1 MPTAVSCCVYWK
13 AKPDNDALMEF
24 HRDTTAE
31 TNLVTGY
38 GSEGIRIGADIL
50 RQPCIVAPD
59 QVIEDWAVGDIAT
72 LTAEGLQPA
81 VMLKPELILLGT
93 GPRLSFPQMSVTRD
107 IVALGIGFEV
117 MDTAAACRTYNVL
130 VHEGR
135 RVVAALML

>member
-1 MPTAVSCCVYWK
+1 MPTAAWCCVYWK
-13 AKPDNDALMEF
+13 AKPGNGALMQF

-38 GSEGIRIGADIL
+38 GAEGIRIGAEIL
-50 RQPCIVAPD
+50 TRPCIVAPD
-59 QVIEDWAVGDIAT
+59 RLIENWAVEDIAT
-72 LTAEGLQPA
+72 LTAGGLQPA

-93 GPRLSFPQMSVTRD
+93 GPRLCFPQMSVTRD